1 VPSARPRTTDLT
13 GRTRLEQQKAHAEEL
28 AERANEIAVAAA
40 YQAEQDENA
49 VLDYSAA
56 SPVIIDAVAAPI
68 EVSEEWRVIRTNEDL
83 EDVTIGVNN
92 VYTFTAGQKTKVPA
106 WVADHL
112 EEKGY
117 VWH

>member
-1 VPSARPRTTDLT
+1 MPSARPRTTDLT
-13 GRTRLEQQKAHAEEL
+13 GRARLEQQKAHAEEL
-28 AERANEIAVAAA
+28 AAREGEIAVAAA
-40 YQAEQDENA
+40 YQAEHAENE
-49 VLDYSAA
+49 VLDYS
-56 SPVIIDAVAAPI
+56 SETPTIIDAVEMPL

-92 VYTFTAGQKTKVPA
+92 VYNFTAGQKTKVPA

-112 EEKGY
+112 ESKGY